1 MTTTPITDETT
12 QVELT
17 LLKESRAPKLSKR
30 SAGRTLLYR
39 LWTNPQRSDVF
50 WQIAANDGGQHSLEL
65 VPMAKVQATI
75 ATQAGTDP
83 FRTRLLRSTF
93 SGKSTNN
100 AGFLVCA
107 MAAEGLLIASDKAHH
122 HVVHGNWTDW
132 QQAVLSID
140 GQTATIAA
148 ALAVAALPADTSEPV
163 QKGKRNGRQRTSA
176 DAEADHADPA

>member
-1 MTTTPITDETT
+1 MTQTNDIEQKS
-12 QVELT
+12 QVELV
-17 LLKESRAPKLSKR
+17 LLKEASAPKLSKR
-30 SAGRTLLYR
+30 SAGSSLQYR
-39 LWTNPQRSDVF
+39 LWTDEKRSDVF

-75 ATQAGTDP
+75 AAQAGNDP
-83 FRTRLLRSTF
+83 FRTLLLRSTF
-93 SGKSTNN
+93 SGRSTNN

-107 MAAEGLLIASDKAHH
+107 MAAEGLLVASDKAHH
-122 HVVHGNWTDW
+122 HVVHGNWADW

-140 GQTATIAA
+140 GKPTAIAA
-148 ALAVAALPADTSEPV
+148 VLAVAALPADTSEPV

>member
-1 MTTTPITDETT
+1 MTQTNDIEQKP
-12 QVELT
+12 QVELV
-17 LLKESRAPKLSKR
+17 LLKAATAPKLSKR
-30 SAGRTLLYR
+30 SAGSSLQYR
-39 LWTNPQRSDVF
+39 LWTDEKRSDVF

-75 ATQAGTDP
+75 ATQAGNDP

-93 SGKSTNN
+93 SGRSTNN

-122 HVVHGNWTDW
+122 HVVHGNWADW

-140 GQTATIAA
+140 GQPAMIAA
-148 ALAVAALPADTSEPV
+148 VLAVAALPADTSEPV